1 MCCGVGCGVQTLDG
15 PSTPQ
20 GPRASSACVHDKLY
34 VGLHKRPQIK
44 NLTLQLKEEKKKE
57 QIKPQTS
64 RSKEKIK
71 IRAKISGLENRKKK
85 ERKENQ

>member
-1 MCCGVGCGVQTLDG
+1 MQHNDTYILLKWTWV
-15 PSTPQ
+15 SF
-20 GPRASSACVHDKLY
+20 HDKLY

-71 IRAKISGLENRKKK
+71 IREKISGLENRKKK
-85 ERKENQ
+85 ERKENQWN

>member
-1 MCCGVGCGVQTLDG
+1 MQHNDTYILLKWTWV
-15 PSTPQ
+15 SF
-20 GPRASSACVHDKLY
+20 HDKLY

-85 ERKENQ
+85 ERKENQWN